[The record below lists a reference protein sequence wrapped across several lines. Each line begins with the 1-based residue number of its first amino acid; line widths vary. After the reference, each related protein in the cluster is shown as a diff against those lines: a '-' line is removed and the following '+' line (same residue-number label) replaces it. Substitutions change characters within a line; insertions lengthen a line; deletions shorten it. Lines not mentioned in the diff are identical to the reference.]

1 MELEKHFLSILESL
15 YDAVIVIDQES
26 TIVYINQAYTT
37 QFGVP
42 PHKLIGRKLRDV
54 EPHARILEV
63 LRDGKPRINDYSYV
77 HSLGQHVY
85 ANMTPLIEDGQVIG
99 VVTIMKDIREIQ
111 TLQKQLENYR
121 KQLSRLEEQLYQKD
135 GFTLLE
141 SQVPSMQRVV
151 SLARRVAPSDATVLL
166 TGETGVGK
174 ELFAQ
179 AIHQASERRENPF
192 ITVNMAS
199 IPDSLFESEMFGYEE
214 GSFTGSRKG
223 GKKGLI
229 ELAQG
234 GTLFLDEVGE
244 MSPAAQAKM
253 LRVVQEHAY
262 RKVGG
267 TSLYPLDIRMICATN
282 RDLQR
287 EVEAGRFREDLFY
300 RLNVVPIHIP
310 PLRERKEDLPRLVNN
325 LVNKLRLKYN
335 KHVLVD
341 EGIYSVFCQYDWPG
355 NVRELSNVLE
365 RMFVVCN
372 DHYLKVEDIPESF
385 FALLR
390 KRKDLKQQ
398 SDVCDQ
404 VHTEGLVTS
413 SAQKELAGMNS
424 MQEEGGSPGQLNTGL
439 QRLLEQ
445 TERAVF
451 EQVLRESRTRTEA
464 IRKLGIS
471 RRTFYERLKRYGLG

>member
-1 MELEKHFLSILESL
+1 MDLKKHFLSILESL
-15 YDAVIVIDQES
+15 YDAVIVIDRDS
-26 TIVYINQAYTT
+26 TIVYINQAYTR

-54 EPHARILEV
+54 EPNARILDV

-85 ANMTPLIEDGQVIG
+85 ANMTPLIEEGQVIG
-99 VVTIMKDIREIQ
+99 VVTIMKDISEIK

-141 SQVPSMQRVV
+141 SQVPSMQRAV
-151 SLARRVAPSDATVLL
+151 SLARRVAPTDATVLL

-179 AIHQASERRENPF
+179 AIHQASERRDKPF
-192 ITVNMAS
+192 IPVNMVS
-199 IPDSLFESEMFGYEE
+199 IPDTLFESEMFGYEE

-223 GKKGLI
+223 GKRGLI

-234 GTLFLDEVGE
+234 GTLFLDEIGE
-244 MSPAAQAKM
+244 MSLSVQAKM
-253 LRVVQEHAY
+253 LRVLQEHAY

-267 TSLYPLDIRMICATN
+267 TTLYPLDVRIICATN

-287 EVEAGRFREDLFY
+287 EVQAGRFREDLYY

-341 EGIYSVFCQYDWPG
+341 DSIYGVFCQYDWPG

-385 FALLR
+385 FALLQ
-390 KRKDLKQQ
+390 KGT
-398 SDVCDQ
+398 DVEQESGVWD
-404 VHTEGLVTS
+404 HEHAEGAGTS
-413 SAQKELAGMNS
+413 GAWKEAAGKTGMK
-424 MQEEGGSPGQLNTGL
+424 QEEGSAGQSHAGL
-439 QRLLEQ
+439 QHVLEQ

-451 EQVLRESRTRTEA
+451 ERVLRESRTRTEA